1 MIFKIF
7 LFWGAAPGLSFII
20 WDPVPWPGIEPGIKP
35 GPPALGAQSLNH
47 WTTWEVPLGF
57 LKTLNSNQCSHLPQP
72 PRWLPFELK
81 RRASLWCTSAHEESY
96 HKCSWICQRRRR
108 RGREEKME
116 DRKRNETFICLRM
129 CAQSLEPPLSP
140 SVFPSIR
147 VFTSELAL
155 GTRWPKY

>member
-1 MIFKIF
+1 
-7 LFWGAAPGLSFII
+7 
-20 WDPVPWPGIEPGIKP
+20 
-35 GPPALGAQSLNH
+35 
-47 WTTWEVPLGF
+47 
-57 LKTLNSNQCSHLPQP
+57 
-72 PRWLPFELK
+72 
-81 RRASLWCTSAHEESY
+81 
-96 HKCSWICQRRRR
+96 
-108 RGREEKME
+108 ME